1 MIDGMAERYS
11 MLPTEVLQ
19 KATTVD
25 LVFYYNARLIS
36 LREQKKARG
45 ESIADTFTKSE
56 ISEVYD
62 NFKKQYGTGN
72 EDQ

>member
-11 MLPTEVLQ
+11 MLPTEIMS
-19 KATTVD
+19 KATTHD
-25 LVFYYNARLIS
+25 LVIYYNANLIN

-45 ESIADTFTKSE
+45 ESIADTFTKNE

-62 NFKKQYGTGN
+62 NFKKQYGQGDVN
-72 EDQ
+72 K